1 MTDTTTTTI
10 GPSLTTAPH
19 DTVRLEFPRGARRL
33 TLQVDAG
40 LPTLY
45 RARFDGPRPAVHEAN
60 GTITIDYPRLGTPGR
75 MGLGRRAA
83 EITLS
88 PRAAWA
94 LALGGVA
101 RMRADLRGLEL
112 RSLEVSGGASDLDLA
127 LPAPRGVVPV
137 WIGGGAR
144 AVALRLPAGSAAR
157 LRIGGGASRITFD
170 DQYLGAVGGGIR
182 LTTDDAG
189 GASDRYEIEVG
200 GGASRL
206 TVTLGETT
214 PSGVA

>member
-1 MTDTTTTTI
+1 MTDTTTTTN
-10 GPSLTTAPH
+10 GPSLATAPH
-19 DTVRLEFPRGARRL
+19 DTARLEFPRGARRL

-45 RARFDGPRPAVHEAN
+45 RARFDGPRPEVREAN
-60 GTITIDYPRLGTPGR
+60 GTVTVDYPRVAPPGWL
-75 MGLGRRAA
+75 GLGRRAA

-112 RSLEVSGGASDLDLA
+112 RSLELSGGASDLDLV

-137 WIGGGAR
+137 RIGGGAR
-144 AVALRLPAGSAAR
+144 AVALRLPAGAAAQ

-182 LTTDDAG
+182 LRTDDAD
-189 GASDRYEIEVG
+189 GAPDRYEIEVG

-214 PSGVA
+214 PSRVA